1 MRDIDVSLYLVT
13 DRGMLNNLS
22 LTELVKS
29 AVDNGAT
36 AVQLRE
42 KECSTREFIQLALD
56 LKKILDPEN
65 IPLIIN
71 DRVDVALAAH
81 TSGVHLGQN
90 DMPVSMARK
99 LLGDEKVIGLSV
111 ETEKDLDNV
120 DALDVDYLGVSP
132 IFKTP
137 TKRDTMDEW
146 GLEGLKLVAGK
157 TDYKLVAIGGI
168 NRDNAGEVLQHGAE
182 GIAVVSAICAA
193 EKPGKAAAELR
204 EIVDSVR
211 QDEVKTN
218 IDSNNQWMV
227 GREQSHP
234 GEFAGNR

>member
-13 DRGMLNNLS
+13 DRGMLNNLT
-22 LTELVKS
+22 LPELVKR
-29 AVDNGAT
+29 AVKNGVT

-56 LKKILDPEN
+56 LKKILDPQN

-71 DRVDVALAAH
+71 DRLDVTLAVDA
-81 TSGVHLGQN
+81 SGVHLGQN

-99 LLGDEKVIGLSV
+99 LLGDKKVIGLSV
-111 ETEKDLDNV
+111 ETEKDLENV

-137 TKRDTMDEW
+137 TKRDTIDEW
-146 GLEGLKLVAGK
+146 GLEGLKMIAGM
-157 TDYKLVAIGGI
+157 TDYKLAAIGGI
-168 NRDNAGEVLQHGAE
+168 NRGNAGEVLKHGAD

-193 EKPGKAAAELR
+193 EKPGRAAAELR
-204 EIVDSVR
+204 EIVDA
-211 QDEVKTN
+211 VKQVEGKKIWTTTTN
-218 IDSNNQWMV
+218 GW
-227 GREQSHP
+227 
-234 GEFAGNR
+234 